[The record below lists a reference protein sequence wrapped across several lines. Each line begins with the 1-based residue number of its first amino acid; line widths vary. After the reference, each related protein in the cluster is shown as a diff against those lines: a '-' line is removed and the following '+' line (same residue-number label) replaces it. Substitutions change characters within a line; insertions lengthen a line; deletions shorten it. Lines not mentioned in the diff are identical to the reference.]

1 MPLSF
6 RALRNLIGSMF
17 VSCMLSVCFAAQAA
31 GSAEAE
37 LLVLQNQWAKAR
49 VDGNVA
55 LLERIYAKE
64 FWITAMNGNVVTRQ
78 EDIGVFAS
86 GEMKPDIVADDQMKV
101 AVYDDMAIVTGRE
114 HVKGTYKGRA
124 GNFML
129 RFTNVYVR
137 RDGRWQMVTHHST
150 EIRS

>member
-1 MPLSF
+1 
-6 RALRNLIGSMF
+6 
-17 VSCMLSVCFAAQAA
+17 MLSVCWVAQAA

-37 LLVLQNQWAKAR
+37 LLALQNQWAKAR
-49 VDGNVA
+49 VDRNVA
-55 LLERIYAKE
+55 LLERIYSKE
-64 FWITAMNGNVVTRQ
+64 FWITSMNGSLVTRS

-86 GEMKPDIVADDQMKV
+86 GEMKPDLVADDEMKV

-114 HVKGTYKGRA
+114 QVKGTYKGRA

-150 EIRS
+150 EIPK